1 MKSLS
6 TRRWLFCVLF
16 SISALPGASDSSD
29 PVVGVAG
36 GRVRGRIVTPA
47 SGAAFKGIPYAAPP
61 VGNLRWHEPVAVAP
75 WEGIRDAG
83 TIGPPCSQNAQG
95 WNDAAAAASK
105 EDCLYLN
112 VWTPEWPARTKL
124 PVMVWIHG
132 GGNTGGSATNIGS
145 DGSVLASHGI
155 VVVTIHYRLNAFG
168 FLAHPELTAESP
180 QHASG
185 NYGLLDQIAALR
197 WVHDNI
203 AKFGGDPDRVTIGGQ
218 SAGAQDLGLLMTSP
232 LAKGLF
238 QRAIAESGT
247 VAIDGILTASL
258 SDAERNG
265 EKLASA
271 LQATAK
277 GALHYLRALPAEE
290 ILKAAARIYA

>member
-1 MKSLS
+1 
-6 TRRWLFCVLF
+6 
-16 SISALPGASDSSD
+16 
-29 PVVGVAG
+29 
-36 GRVRGRIVTPA
+36 
-47 SGAAFKGIPYAAPP
+47 
-61 VGNLRWHEPVAVAP
+61 
-75 WEGIRDAG
+75 
-83 TIGPPCSQNAQG
+83 
-95 WNDAAAAASK
+95 
-105 EDCLYLN
+105 
-112 VWTPEWPARTKL
+112 
-124 PVMVWIHG
+124 
-132 GGNTGGSATNIGS
+132 
-145 DGSVLASHGI
+145 

-258 SDAERNG
+258 SDAERNR